1 MAFDFR
7 IRSEEKVQKIFQ
19 SFIRGNRNQMIPVSP
34 SKCLKNLLCF
44 YYGSDPKVESHISKD
59 FVQKFLKI
67 FFGFIRSTTKITQFL
82 LNQSIRDILEGSG
95 QFVFILQIKMCVF
108 FEYSFWKFLK
118 KFADLDLFQ
127 YAHSRRESALW
138 IQVQD
143 LNFGQIDHFS
153 RFTSKDFP
161 YGLPM
166 KSSC

>member
-1 MAFDFR
+1 
-7 IRSEEKVQKIFQ
+7 
-19 SFIRGNRNQMIPVSP
+19 MIPVSP

-44 YYGSDPKVESHISKD
+44 YYGSDPKIESHISKD

-108 FEYSFWKFLK
+108 FEYSFFEVFE

-127 YAHSRRESALW
+127 FAHLLRESTFL
-138 IQVQD
+138 IQVQ
-143 LNFGQIDHFS
+143 NW
-153 RFTSKDFP
+153 T
-161 YGLPM
+161 
-166 KSSC
+166 

>member
-44 YYGSDPKVESHISKD
+44 YYGSDPKIESHISKD

-82 LNQSIRDILEGSG
+82 LNQSIRDSLEGSG

-108 FEYSFWKFLK
+108 FEYFFFEVFG

-127 YAHSRRESALW
+127 FAHLLRESTFL
-138 IQVQD
+138 IQVQ
-143 LNFGQIDHFS
+143 NW
-153 RFTSKDFP
+153 T
-161 YGLPM
+161 
-166 KSSC
+166 